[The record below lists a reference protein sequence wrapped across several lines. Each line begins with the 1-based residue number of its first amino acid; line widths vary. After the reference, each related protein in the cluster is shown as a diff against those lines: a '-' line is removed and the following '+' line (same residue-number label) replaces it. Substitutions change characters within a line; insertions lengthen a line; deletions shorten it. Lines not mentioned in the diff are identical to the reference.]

1 MQREL
6 DVAGILALV
15 ITIGFFGVVVV
26 LATRV
31 APLDN
36 REILSIVVG
45 VLGASFG
52 AVVQY
57 YFGSSKSSQAKNEV
71 IARLANEPTQPRA

>member
-57 YFGSSKSSQAKNEV
+57 YFGSSKSSLEKNQV
-71 IARLANEPTQPRA
+71 IARLVNEPGKS

>member
-57 YFGSSKSSQAKNEV
+57 YFGSSKSSQSKNDV
-71 IARLANEPTQPRA
+71 IARLAGEPQPGA

>member
-57 YFGSSKSSQAKNEV
+57 YFGSSKSSQSKNDV
-71 IARLANEPTQPRA
+71 IARLASEPAQPRA

>member
-1 MQREL
+1 MLREL

-15 ITIGFFGVVVV
+15 ITTGFFGIVVV

-57 YFGSSKSSQAKNEV
+57 YFGSSKSSQSKNDV
-71 IARLANEPTQPRA
+71 IARLASEPAQPRA